1 MAHYAFLDNNDEVIE
16 VITGIDE
23 DDTSTLPSGFEDWE
37 EFYLTMRP
45 NATKCKRTSYNTIGN
60 EHKLGGT
67 AFRGNYAGIGFIYDD
82 INDVFYPPSPF
93 NSWVISLDTNWVWQ
107 APIDKPDLTQEEI
120 DNNNYYEWDE
130 DLYQSDNT
138 LGWVLVTE

>member
-1 MAHYAFLDNNDEVIE
+1 MAHYAFLDENNIVTE
-16 VITGIDE
+16 VITGKDE
-23 DDTSTLPSGFEDWE
+23 TDLSQNWE
-37 EFYLTMRP
+37 QYYGNIR
-45 NATKCKRTSYNTIGN
+45 NQVCKRTSYNTLGN
-60 EHKLGGT
+60 EHLLNST
-67 AFRGNYAGIGFIYDD
+67 PFRGNYAGIGFIYDE

-93 NSWVISLDTNWVWQ
+93 NSWIISVDTNWFWK
-107 APIDKPDLTQEEI
+107 APIDQPDLTQEEI